1 MAGVQGLEA
10 SLTQVVDTGLADAEK
25 LRRILRNA
33 VAALSPPRAKAISK
47 DLAKPMATLDIE
59 RLMRSAALQK
69 RLRCIVLQA
78 LTVWNR
84 NWDAEQIC
92 PMLSRLHFLIERF
105 ERGGQ
110 VARALAGQQWQQIK
124 CAVCIAE
131 SGSESAQDVSS
142 LVAPSDSS
150 LKRKRSIN
158 QDVTIRGYKP
168 VQAGVY
174 TPNPNIRALRC
185 VEEGLVSIVLRCLVC
200 AREITSKCFF
210 VFRGSR
216 QVLRPH
222 RACCKDGG
230 KFVPVNPD
238 TPSKV
243 DKLNHLDICD
253 HDRTREDCQQCSKRI
268 ACEHG
273 KWSNHC
279 SLCRAARVTARV

>member
-1 MAGVQGLEA
+1 
-10 SLTQVVDTGLADAEK
+10 
-25 LRRILRNA
+25 LRNA
-33 VAALSPPRAKAISK
+33 VAALSPPRAKAISN
-47 DLAKPMATLDIE
+47 DSAKPMTTLDIE
-59 RLMRSAALQK
+59 CLMRSAALQK

-92 PMLSRLHFLIERF
+92 SMLSRLHFLIERF

-131 SGSESAQDVSS
+131 RWSESAQDVSS

-158 QDVTIRGYKP
+158 QDVTIRGYRP

-230 KFVPVNPD
+230 NQRPRVDLDVPGS
-238 TPSKV
+238 TWPSQGRFGRPRV
-243 DKLNHLDICD
+243 VWTSQGPFGRPRVALVRQNLR
-253 HDRTREDCQQCSKRI
+253 RTRFPRQFRHNVACDKKTASLPLGATFGLCQ
-268 ACEHG
+268 
-273 KWSNHC
+273 NY
-279 SLCRAARVTARV
+279 